1 MDAEYQSSEWGDHHW
16 NNLLQLSLYKQ
27 DEEMAL
33 QYIQVLSLG
42 QIVDAPENIVGS
54 ALTREALI

>member
-1 MDAEYQSSEWGDHHW
+1 LFQSS
-16 NNLLQLSLYKQ
+16 LCKQ
-27 DEEMAL
+27 DEEMAV
-33 QYIQVLSLG
+33 QYIQVLSLD